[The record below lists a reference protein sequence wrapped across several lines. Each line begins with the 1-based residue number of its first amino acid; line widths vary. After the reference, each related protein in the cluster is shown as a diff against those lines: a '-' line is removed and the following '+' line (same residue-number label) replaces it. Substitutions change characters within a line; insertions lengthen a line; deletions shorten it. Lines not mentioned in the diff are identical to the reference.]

1 MGTAVNA
8 SVPADARRV
17 ASEHA
22 SYRWAYLVLSFGI
35 LASVAWRGFVRHESS
50 WDLLALVM
58 LGGLVTTLHAVRH
71 GAWTARQRL
80 ASALSLGL
88 ALALGAVLALLLR

>member
-1 MGTAVNA
+1 MGTVMNA
-8 SVPADARRV
+8 SLPGDARRV
-17 ASEHA
+17 AIEHA

-35 LASVAWRGFVRHESS
+35 LASVAWRGLVRHESS

-71 GAWTARQRL
+71 GAWTSRQQL
-80 ASALSLGL
+80 ASALAVGL
-88 ALALGAVLALLLR
+88 ALALGAALALLLR